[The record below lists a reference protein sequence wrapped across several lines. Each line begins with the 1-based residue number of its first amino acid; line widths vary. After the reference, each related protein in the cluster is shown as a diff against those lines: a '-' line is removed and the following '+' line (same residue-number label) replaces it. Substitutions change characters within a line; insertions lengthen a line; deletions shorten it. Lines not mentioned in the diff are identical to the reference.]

1 MFWFILILIFGVPM
15 IYAAI
20 TMFNGD
26 KDKTINSEREKAF
39 IDLKRKSDEWKNTER
54 IEYTTNGFDKI
65 VSKELPELKIK
76 QSSLEYIQVLNS
88 EDFMYYFHGDKL
100 ILKSMGI
107 RNKNF
112 IKIIDTKEVKQMGL
126 SYSYIPIEETE
137 RVVLKEKEKDASVV
151 GRAVVGGLLL
161 GGAGA
166 VVGGMTGMN
175 KNLNNQEQVQ
185 LIQKQS
191 KLCDPVIRFTV
202 IYKDKNKEPFEYEY
216 KLRNILITDLGKIDK
231 YNQVFDLS

>member
-1 MFWFILILIFGVPM
+1 MWTSVSKQSKKEVELEKKEKEKVKQQREKNNRAIGNKARAELEFEKQVEELFSEKRQEITYNSMYGTKQLLYSFINGNLILR
-15 IYAAI
+15 
-20 TMFNGD
+20 
-26 KDKTINSEREKAF
+26 SF
-39 IDLKRKSDEWKNTER
+39 IEGNT
-54 IEYTTNGFDKI
+54 Y
-65 VSKELPELKIK
+65 
-76 QSSLEYIQVLNS
+76 Q
-88 EDFMYYFHGDKL
+88 
-100 ILKSMGI
+100 
-107 RNKNF
+107 
-112 IKIIDTKEVKQMGL
+112 KIINLDEVKQMGL

-202 IYKDKNKEPFEYEY
+202 IYKDKNKERFEYEY

-231 YNQVFDLS
+231 YNQIFDLS

>member
-1 MFWFILILIFGVPM
+1 MWKSVSKQSKEEVELKKKEKEKIRQQRERNNKEIGRKAQLEVQFEEQIEKMFPE
-15 IYAAI
+15 AKQKI
-20 TMFNGD
+20 TYNNMYGTQQLFY
-26 KDKTINSEREKAF
+26 SF
-39 IDLKRKSDEWKNTER
+39 IDGSLIVKSL
-54 IEYTTNGFDKI
+54 I
-65 VSKELPELKIK
+65 VG
-76 QSSLEYIQVLNS
+76 SSFQ
-88 EDFMYYFHGDKL
+88 
-100 ILKSMGI
+100 
-107 RNKNF
+107 
-112 IKIIDTKEVKQMGL
+112 KIINLNEVKQMGL